1 MKRRKGELAV
11 RVSSMKEGLKVS
23 KEMVLQLSFE
33 RVKCGEDSNVSR
45 KSIPETWCTV
55 RKSFLTNCRKRLKGR
70 GNKKHVKRTRKS
82 DFRRKRSRSK
92 TVDTLES

>member
-1 MKRRKGELAV
+1 
-11 RVSSMKEGLKVS
+11 MKERLKVS

-33 RVKCGEDSNVSR
+33 SVKGGEDSNVSR

-55 RKSFLTNCRKRLKGR
+55 RKGFLTNCRERLKGR

-82 DFRRKRSRSK
+82 DFRRERGRSK
-92 TVDTLES
+92 IVDTLES

>member
-1 MKRRKGELAV
+1 
-11 RVSSMKEGLKVS
+11 
-23 KEMVLQLSFE
+23 MVLQLSFE
-33 RVKCGEDSNVSR
+33 RVEGGEDSNVSR

-55 RKSFLTNCRKRLKGR
+55 RKGFLTNCRERLKGR

-82 DFRRKRSRSK
+82 DFRRERRRSK